1 MCLCASAVLIVGVH
15 PFTEKGSPWVWRGF
29 LVVQDAA
36 LALKRSQRTGD
47 LKADEGQVRR
57 ARGLQYRTVR

>member
-1 MCLCASAVLIVGVH
+1 SLCFGSSDRRCTTIHRKGVS
-15 PFTEKGSPWVWRGF
+15 TVWRGF

-47 LKADEGQVRR
+47 LKADEGQTQR
-57 ARGLQYRTVR
+57 AGGLHCI